1 VNASMGDWTA
11 TLALGCRCAYGPDST
26 RFFHLAAFKHPRSK
40 KTTSTQSRY
49 HLINRDTLVDQ
60 PTNQPTMFS
69 SSSSNPLP
77 VAHTH
82 HQRASGTQVQ
92 FEHWR
97 VVPGG
102 QPNRQQVIT
111 GGGVAKVPSG
121 TGLPLATAAKPAT
134 RAKRVKRVDFI
145 SSINR

>member
-1 VNASMGDWTA
+1 VNASMGSWSL
-11 TLALGCRCAYGPDST
+11 TLAFGCRCAYGPDST
-26 RFFHLAAFKHPRSK
+26 CFFHLAAFKHPRSK
-40 KTTSTQSRY
+40 KTTETQSRY
-49 HLINRDTLVDQ
+49 HLINRDTLMI
-60 PTNQPTMFS
+60 NQPTISS

-77 VAHTH
+77 IVHTH